1 MIIIRNSTTRIQSKQ
16 FTQLSCS
23 CHAKTHLLH
32 ADFRLGT
39 TPRPPPYRGGAGIIS
54 HNEFSISPHFC
65 IICFSLFFVIRLEF
79 VKTKSEALHTH
90 VHVTR
95 PLPLQLQPLLLL
107 QLQLQSRSRVG
118 GLASDLFTTM

>member
-1 MIIIRNSTTRIQSKQ
+1 MPKLTCYTPISDWV
-16 FTQLSCS
+16 LH
-23 CHAKTHLLH
+23 HA
-32 ADFRLGT
+32 
-39 TPRPPPYRGGAGIIS
+39 RPPIEEVLALYHTMNFQLAHLFG
-54 HNEFSISPHFC
+54 